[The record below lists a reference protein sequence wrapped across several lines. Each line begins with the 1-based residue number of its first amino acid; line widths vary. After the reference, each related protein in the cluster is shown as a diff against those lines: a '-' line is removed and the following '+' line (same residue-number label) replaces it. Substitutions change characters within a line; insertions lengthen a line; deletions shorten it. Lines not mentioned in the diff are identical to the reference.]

1 MTKKKKNV
9 NNQLKFNFLT
19 NSVKGLQSS
28 EKRVKIF
35 EYFNNKIG
43 HRGTLFLQETNSSVD
58 IEKQCNDDLSFN
70 YISLM
75 VESIH
80 AVFLLY
86 FTVR

>member
-1 MTKKKKNV
+1 MTKKKENV

-43 HRGTLFLQETNSSVD
+43 HRGTFFLQETNSSVD
-58 IEKQCNDDLSFN
+58 IEKQCNDDLTFN